1 MMNSPCASLV
11 RNSFSESVMVA
22 PRSTPTTE
30 NVSGPST
37 APAGGG
43 GDSAALL
50 SSDVGASVVTVVVS
64 VVGELASTESGLWM
78 TNAYTA
84 ARANASGRAATAP
97 ANPITSLRLSTGTR
111 GSVPAGGSTA
121 GGSGGVDVVASAYG
135 TVSAGG
141 SCGASDVQSRSGT
154 FVVGSSISGS
164 GGGG

>member
-1 MMNSPCASLV
+1 MNSPCASLV

-43 GDSAALL
+43 GDSEALL

-64 VVGELASTESGLWM
+64 VVGELASSESGLWM

-84 ARANASGRAATAP
+84 ARTNASSSAATAP

-141 SCGASDVQSRSGT
+141 SGACSS
-154 FVVGSSISGS
+154 VGSVAGS
-164 GGGG
+164 L